1 MNVFETIAHQLHI
14 EWFFVS
20 ALFAAGLL
28 ILAALSVRRAVSDE
42 HSGVMPDEGITI
54 RNVVEVIIEAL
65 GDLGET
71 TIGPEWRRYFPI
83 VGTIFFFVLISNL
96 LSLIPG
102 MLGATSDRNV
112 TFAWAI
118 ISFLVY
124 NYVGIKQ
131 HKWKYIYQF
140 MGPALWVPEIG
151 GKSYHVR
158 ILAPFFLPLEL
169 VLHGARILTLQ
180 DRSIGSGIGL
190 GHQDRVA
197 ASFKRDDD
205 LGDLLRRLAHAQYHF
220 WKARAQRT
228 VMIKLGET
236 QVLVGKISQQLH
248 RLIDVHLVVL
258 DVLQQG
264 S

>member
-28 ILAALSVRRAVSDE
+28 ILAAFSVKRAVSDE
-42 HSGVMPDEGITI
+42 HGGVMPDEGITI

-71 TIGPEWRRYFPI
+71 TIGPEWRRYFPV

-124 NYVGIKQ
+124 NYVGIRQ

-140 MGPALWVPEIG
+140 MGPAIWVPEIG
-151 GKSYHVR
+151 GKPYHVR
-158 ILAPFFLPLEL
+158 LLAPFFMPLEI
-169 VLHGARILTLQ
+169 VLHLARIGTL
-180 DRSIGSGIGL
+180 GIRLLANMFADHQVIVIWLGLVPAVIPAVFMGL
-190 GHQDRVA
+190 GLLV
-197 ASFKRDDD
+197 SF
-205 LGDLLRRLAHAQYHF
+205 LQAFVFALL
-220 WKARAQRT
+220 T
-228 VMIKLGET
+228 MIYIG
-236 QVLVGKISQQLH
+236 QA
-248 RLIDVHLVVL
+248 
-258 DVLQQG
+258 LQEPH
-264 S
+264 